1 MPIYAPVV
9 SPLHLAAWDGDVV
22 EVQSLLRR
30 HANLEG
36 YIDELN
42 AGGITALTCA
52 VLNGQIGVVR
62 MLLKAGCDKDKVSS
76 DGKTALA
83 TAAECDQVEIV
94 QEFIA
99 HACDTR
105 IFSTIGWGTLM
116 GCTQLV
122 FQTHWCQGCSLL
134 KKLDDY
140 CNQLIFAH
148 LCILH
153 DKGTWQ
159 RATTVPEM

>member
-1 MPIYAPVV
+1 MSNFHMV
-9 SPLHLAAWDGDVV
+9 SPLHLAAWDGDVA
-22 EVQSLLRR
+22 EVNSLLRL
-30 HANLEG
+30 HANIEG
-36 YIDELN
+36 YIDDLN
-42 AGGITALTCA
+42 EGGFTALTCA
-52 VLNGQIGVVR
+52 ALGGHIGMVRVL
-62 MLLKAGCDKDKVSS
+62 LEAGCDKDKVSH

-94 QEFIA
+94 QELIA
-99 HACDTR
+99 YACDTR
-105 IFSTIGWGTLM
+105 IFSTIKWGKLM

-134 KKLDDY
+134 KKLDDD

-148 LCILH
+148 LRILH